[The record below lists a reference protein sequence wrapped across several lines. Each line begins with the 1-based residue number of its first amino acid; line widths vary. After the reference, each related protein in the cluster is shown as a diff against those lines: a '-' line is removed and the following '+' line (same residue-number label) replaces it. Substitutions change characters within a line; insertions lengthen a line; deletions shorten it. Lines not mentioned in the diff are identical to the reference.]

1 MEKTL
6 KITPPEGYEIDIEKS
21 TLDNIV
27 FKEIEIGLYS
37 AISIFIMGKMLD
49 ILFEGIYFTKLAIII
64 SDKSEEIAKR
74 IEKNMKIMGFFW
86 ILEGIIGLAVLAYMM
101 YKYFFS

>member
-1 MEKTL
+1 MKV
-6 KITPPEGYEIDIEKS
+6 
-21 TLDNIV
+21 DN
-27 FKEIEIGLYS
+27 FNKR
-37 AISIFIMGKMLD
+37 
-49 ILFEGIYFTKLAIII
+49 
-64 SDKSEEIAKR
+64 KR